1 MISGQAHDGTGTSS
15 PMTNEYVRYTSNT
28 TRSSTCTY
36 RDLGTFDG
44 VFQVLS
50 QKNITHRTCTNNS
63 HPLRAYRYVKK
74 L

>member
-44 VFQVLS
+44 VFQV
-50 QKNITHRTCTNNS
+50 
-63 HPLRAYRYVKK
+63 PGY
-74 L
+74 